1 MRDVRTP
8 GRPFDLGLG
17 WFRRAR
23 DRAAEP
29 PFVEHWG
36 TGVGFWN
43 AMRIYPDLDLGIVLM
58 ANTTRPYDH
67 HALMETLRRTFR
79 P

>member
-17 WFRRAR
+17 WFRPAQDRDAR
-23 DRAAEP
+23 P

-36 TGVGFWN
+36 TGGGFWN
-43 AMRIYPDLDLGIVLM
+43 AMRMYPEQDLGIVVM
-58 ANTTRPYDH
+58 ANTTRPYEH
-67 HALMETLRRTFR
+67 HVLMEALRKALR